1 MSQTRD
7 VYRGIA
13 GGVTLLAVVVQYF
26 LLVQGDSGA
35 ALLTATIH
43 FFSFFTIL
51 SNVLAAAALL
61 IPLVSPASSAGRFLA
76 RPGVR
81 TAITGYI
88 IVVGVVYFLLLR
100 DLSRATG
107 ARLYFERALHYL
119 TPPLFVLDW
128 LLFVPKADVPWTVGL
143 TALEFPAA
151 YAVWTLIHGAITGWY
166 PYPFL
171 DVGDL
176 GYPRTLLNIAGLVF
190 AFLVLEL
197 ALVGCGAPH
206 AAPRPHGAVIK
217 LRATG
222 P

>member
-7 VYRGIA
+7 VYRAVA
-13 GGVTLLAVVVQYF
+13 GGLTLLAVVAQYF
-26 LLVQGDSGA
+26 QVVQGDSGV

-61 IPLVSPASSAGRFLA
+61 IPLIWPNSTAGRFLA
-76 RPGVR
+76 RPAVR
-81 TAITGYI
+81 TAIAGYI
-88 IVVGVVYFLLLR
+88 IIVGVVYFLLLR
-100 DLSRATG
+100 DLSQATG
-107 ARLYFERALHYL
+107 ARLLFERALHYL

-128 LLFVPKADVPWTVGL
+128 LLYVPKPDLPWTVGFASL
-143 TALEFPAA
+143 GFPGV
-151 YAVWTLIHGAITGWY
+151 YAVWILLHSAVTGWY

-190 AFLVLEL
+190 AFLALEL
-197 ALVGCGAPH
+197 ALVGCGRLMQH
-206 AAPRPHGAVIK
+206 RSRIE
-217 LRATG
+217 LS
-222 P
+222 